1 MPLDAGGQNLRRL
14 FVHSS
19 TRLQSCV
26 TPRGHRSGPRRLQLH
41 RAGPRMPASALWSCR
56 RSAGLTCTGV
66 DAQSYHAPMAW

>member
-41 RAGPRMPASALWSCR
+41 RAGPRMPSLSTLELPSFCR
-56 RSAGLTCTGV
+56 PDVYRG
-66 DAQSYHAPMAW
+66 